1 MSGRKIKTEGIY
13 SGLRAD
19 GRPFPEVLRGVREI
33 AAYLRMGTRA
43 TERWIANG
51 MLPAPKDAKGRR
63 WTTKSLIDKLIVQIY
78 QLEQQAKARGALK
91 TGKKQ
96 PRPRPGQLPA
106 GGTLQEQKPD
116 GGFGI
121 ESGGKDPEGYEPGD
135 NIGYCPYCQGEGTHK
150 AGCMLVKVRPLTLA
164 EPTGQE
170 RIAQATNPAFKTTIE
185 PIEIPGIGV
194 GGKPVR
200 GRLIISEPVDPGS
213 HMGQSILQVEK
224 DVPEASQEKQEP
236 ARAEHV
242 IIHTGIIK
250 QEDRGRLG
258 PEARGGEEEG
268 DCLDGCVEHVTCREA
283 VALDKIP
290 GPGPE
295 FGEGALDK
303 MPGVGTQTLI
313 ISEEVAN
320 APCAYCDLIHP
331 NPADC
336 RVWPERAVAMDRA
349 GDIPHG
355 PLP

>member
-1 MSGRKIKTEGIY
+1 MSGRKVKTEGIY

-19 GRPFPEVLRGVREI
+19 GLLFPEVLRGVKEI

-78 QLEQQAKARGALK
+78 QLEQEGKGVLK

-106 GGTLQEQKPD
+106 GGTVQELKPETEPASHKPD
-116 GGFGI
+116 
-121 ESGGKDPEGYEPGD
+121 
-135 NIGYCPYCQGEGTHK
+135 YCPYCQGEGSHK
-150 AGCMLVKVRPLTLA
+150 AGCMLLTVRPITSAKPGL
-164 EPTGQE
+164 
-170 RIAQATNPAFKTTIE
+170 AFKTTIE
-185 PIEIPGIGV
+185 SIEIPGIGE

-200 GRLIISEPVDPGS
+200 GRLIISEPVDPES
-213 HMGQSILQVEK
+213 RMGQSVITVEGELTERAKQGLREWWKRKRHTGPEVGEK
-224 DVPEASQEKQEP
+224 DVPEGSQEKP
-236 ARAEHV
+236 DPTRAEHV

-258 PEARGGEEEG
+258 PE
-268 DCLDGCVEHVTCREA
+268 
-283 VALDKIP
+283 
-290 GPGPE
+290 
-295 FGEGALDK
+295 FGEGALDR
-303 MPGVGTQTLI
+303 MPGVGGETLI

-320 APCAYCDLIHP
+320 APCAYCDQVHP

-336 RVWPERAVAMDRA
+336 RVWPERSPAGA
-349 GDIPHG
+349 GDIPDG
-355 PLP
+355 PLLLGGGLCI